1 MTKQEFFFDDPAQV
15 AAYCREN
22 WPEDC
27 EHIIRVADQV
37 CRNQFLFDLK
47 ADLERTWEV
56 VDFGGG
62 PVDWEYR
69 PGEDAE
75 FSFQFDRHRF
85 FITLGQAYWL
95 TGDEKYVRQ
104 FITLLE
110 GWLERVKHTREAE
123 QSTWR
128 SLEAGFRG
136 EFWVK
141 AIQYFKDSPLVTREL
156 MDSFYES
163 LAEQGEY
170 LMQMHSSYRYISNWG
185 VIENHG
191 LFEIGVAMPD
201 EERRSRFIQTAL
213 EHLAVTARMQI
224 MGDGV
229 QWEQSASYHNEVL
242 HCYED
247 VLILAFRNQIP
258 LPQGFAETVRKMAWA
273 DVAWKKPD
281 HHQFMTGDSDDTD
294 IRDFISVA
302 AWLFRDPGLK
312 GAGFPKLDFESVWDV
327 GIVGAREYEQLESR
341 MPEFTSVALED
352 SGNYYL
358 RDGWGEDGNL
368 LHMHCGTLG
377 AGHGHSDKLHLD
389 LVIGGE
395 DVLTDAGRYQ
405 YVPGPDRY
413 AFKNPDAHNTI
424 TVDGKYFTICK
435 DSWECSKLSQPV
447 KQSYK
452 LLEEYEFIQGG
463 HLGYMDQGVYINR
476 KVVHIKPDLYII
488 MDEMYAE
495 GDHTYEQYWN
505 FSEGGRV
512 EAVSDQR
519 FLFQGQRAVAEFL
532 FLTPGSVSRL
542 GSSRISRYYN
552 YCQSR
557 PAIKTQVEGHGFT
570 SLLTVIHGRKAGEEG
585 SLQAVRSPV
594 RSALKNI
601 EYPYSMAE
609 AVKIQRDQK
618 EYVVIFCHQEVNSPT
633 NLEEADG
640 CIGFGNVIV
649 FDKSR
654 ENLVGTVLHY

>member
-281 HHQFMTGDSDDTD
+281 T
-294 IRDFISVA
+294 
-302 AWLFRDPGLK
+302 
-312 GAGFPKLDFESVWDV
+312 
-327 GIVGAREYEQLESR
+327 
-341 MPEFTSVALED
+341 
-352 SGNYYL
+352 
-358 RDGWGEDGNL
+358 
-368 LHMHCGTLG
+368 
-377 AGHGHSDKLHLD
+377 
-389 LVIGGE
+389 
-395 DVLTDAGRYQ
+395 
-405 YVPGPDRY
+405 
-413 AFKNPDAHNTI
+413 
-424 TVDGKYFTICK
+424 
-435 DSWECSKLSQPV
+435 
-447 KQSYK
+447 
-452 LLEEYEFIQGG
+452 
-463 HLGYMDQGVYINR
+463 
-476 KVVHIKPDLYII
+476 
-488 MDEMYAE
+488 
-495 GDHTYEQYWN
+495 
-505 FSEGGRV
+505 
-512 EAVSDQR
+512 
-519 FLFQGQRAVAEFL
+519 
-532 FLTPGSVSRL
+532 
-542 GSSRISRYYN
+542 
-552 YCQSR
+552 
-557 PAIKTQVEGHGFT
+557 T
-570 SLLTVIHGRKAGEEG
+570 SL
-585 SLQAVRSPV
+585 
-594 RSALKNI
+594 
-601 EYPYSMAE
+601 
-609 AVKIQRDQK
+609 
-618 EYVVIFCHQEVNSPT
+618 
-633 NLEEADG
+633 
-640 CIGFGNVIV
+640 
-649 FDKSR
+649 
-654 ENLVGTVLHY
+654 